1 MKNENELQKLR
12 EQLNSISEQINKLET
27 KPEYEV
33 GVWYKSE
40 SYFVRPSDLSDLSE
54 AKVYGFKEGEWFN
67 FNRDFNMNG
76 VQKLV
81 LATET
86 EIKDMLEKESIK
98 RGFKE
103 GVTVNRDLFNRAY
116 NPDPDVVIGNN
127 KFHYDKEEDVLF
139 VDDRLIYR
147 RGLWAT
153 IVVVK
158 EPKIEIG
165 GYEVGKWYKRPHN
178 KCLVKML
185 TLPTSGN
192 SYYKCLGFSE
202 GGAWME
208 SEPCQTYLDGEVL
221 ATETEIKDM
230 LEKESIKRGFKE
242 GVTVNREM
250 FNHAY
255 CPDPEVVIGGNE
267 FHYDKEDDVL
277 FIDGWLIYRQGLW
290 ATIVKEPEIEIGGYE
305 VDFNKGISVNY
316 TTIDGHTFT
325 KDFWQAAKIISLH
338 SKAKIMIGCSK
349 QFDVSLETINLI
361 LAKL

>member
-139 VDDRLIYR
+139 IDDRLIYR
-147 RGLWAT
+147 QGLWAT

-165 GYEVGKWYKRPHN
+165 GYEVMFEKR
-178 KCLVKML
+178 CGDVDF
-185 TLPTSGN
+185 TSIDG
-192 SYYKCLGFSE
+192 YGFSK
-202 GGAWME
+202 A
-208 SEPCQTYLDGEVL
+208 
-221 ATETEIKDM
+221 
-230 LEKESIKRGFKE
+230 
-242 GVTVNREM
+242 
-250 FNHAY
+250 
-255 CPDPEVVIGGNE
+255 
-267 FHYDKEDDVL
+267 
-277 FIDGWLIYRQGLW
+277 
-290 ATIVKEPEIEIGGYE
+290 
-305 VDFNKGISVNY
+305 
-316 TTIDGHTFT
+316 
-325 KDFWQAAKIISLH
+325 FWQAAKIISLH

-349 QFDVSLETINLI
+349 QFDVSQETINLI